1 MSMRRAL
8 GLDGAVAYTFLA
20 RIVNIV
26 GSTGTVLL
34 IVRFLSPVEQ
44 SVVVTL
50 LDGAEE
56 AHNQQHSPG
65 ATRDVHHPR
74 QESVGNR
81 TI

>member
-1 MSMRRAL
+1 MR
-8 GLDGAVAYTFLA
+8 GQ
-20 RIVNIV
+20 
-26 GSTGTVLL
+26 LL
-34 IVRFLSPVEQ
+34 NHKRETQFEDHLQRDQAKQ